1 MKTKSERNGKYMKVI
16 IRPSD
21 EIRNEQDI
29 DKTNKDNDEMGEYPP
44 L

>member
-1 MKTKSERNGKYMKVI
+1 MKVI

-29 DKTNKDNDEMGEYPP
+29 DKTNKDNDKMDEY